1 MKDFIE
7 KNIVVTGCTSGIGLE
22 MVKVLDSEGVNVFAI
37 ARNEDK
43 LTKVLGQLRF
53 PERHSAIIID
63 LKEVESIGGSASL
76 FPEKVHGFVHAAGV
90 ESVIPLRNLSYHMMD
105 QIMKVNFYSFLE
117 IVKIIAKQKKVTD
130 DFLTSIL
137 AISSIASGSGSK
149 GQTLYSS
156 SKASLEA
163 ASVTLSK
170 EFSRKLI
177 RFNTVKPGLVLTEM
191 TTRWMRTAGHS
202 DVSEVSQLQLSGLA
216 TVSDVTNVLK
226 FMLSDDSKHIVGT
239 SISLDGGGP
248 KTTLD

>member
-1 MKDFIE
+1 M
-7 KNIVVTGCTSGIGLE
+7 T
-22 MVKVLDSEGVNVFAI
+22 
-37 ARNEDK
+37 
-43 LTKVLGQLRF
+43 
-53 PERHSAIIID
+53 
-63 LKEVESIGGSASL
+63 
-76 FPEKVHGFVHAAGV
+76 
-90 ESVIPLRNLSYHMMD
+90 Y
-105 QIMKVNFYSFLE
+105 
-117 IVKIIAKQKKVTD
+117 

-137 AISSIASGSGSK
+137 AISSIASDSGSK

-191 TTRWMRTAGHS
+191 TNRWMRTAGHS